1 MVDLDLFLQRERLIT
16 QPLAWL
22 DAYVVIRMLSFHFVR
37 SWPTI
42 KNSPTP

>member
-22 DAYVVIRMLSFHFVR
+22 DEKGR
-37 SWPTI
+37 SMFGGKLLPP
-42 KNSPTP
+42 N